1 MRVGPSGVPTGERP
15 VGGVAAARRSLRVD
29 EQQAER
35 FVMHELDQALA
46 YLEDKQVSLEL
57 RDPAVKCEGGTRCTK
72 SW

>member
-1 MRVGPSGVPTGERP
+1 VRVGPSGVPTGERP
-15 VGGVAAARRSLRVD
+15 VRGVAAARRSLRVD

-57 RDPAVKCEGGTRCTK
+57 RDPAVECEGGTRCTK